1 MFQIERHAWLVEQA
15 RSAGRVDVNASA
27 EQLGVTVETIRRDLN
42 DLELK
47 NLLRRVHGGAI
58 PIEGLGYESNLN
70 MRKEH
75 FIEEKRQLA
84 AAGLELIEEAEA
96 IFWDEGYTF
105 QLLAEMWQ
113 PKHKTTVVTN
123 AIHTASILSN
133 KKNVDIIFLGGK
145 VRSNTAATSDN
156 WALRQL
162 AELVLD
168 VAIIGTNGVSIQHG
182 CTTPH
187 PGVSATKAAGIKAS
201 HSSYLLALSNR
212 FGFDSFVKFAD
223 IQVFDGVFTDSDMDD
238 TTFNS
243 FITAGMKIKRI

>member
-1 MFQIERHAWLVEQA
+1 
-15 RSAGRVDVNASA
+15 
-27 EQLGVTVETIRRDLN
+27 
-42 DLELK
+42 
-47 NLLRRVHGGAI
+47 
-58 PIEGLGYESNLN
+58 

-145 VRSNTAATSDN
+145 VRLNTAATSDN

>member
-70 MRKEH
+70 MRKEY

-96 IFWDEGYTF
+96 INKSYPEFYTHI
-105 QLLAEMWQ
+105 QSLGAHITLN
-113 PKHKTTVVTN
+113 PK
-123 AIHTASILSN
+123 
-133 KKNVDIIFLGGK
+133 
-145 VRSNTAATSDN
+145 
-156 WALRQL
+156 
-162 AELVLD
+162 
-168 VAIIGTNGVSIQHG
+168 
-182 CTTPH
+182 P
-187 PGVSATKAAGIKAS
+187 
-201 HSSYLLALSNR
+201 
-212 FGFDSFVKFAD
+212 
-223 IQVFDGVFTDSDMDD
+223 
-238 TTFNS
+238 
-243 FITAGMKIKRI
+243 